1 MITNT
6 LCIGKSP
13 MHTIF
18 ADNLELEKMNTNIDT
33 VPLIPD
39 QKLKQK
45 LFLTRKIDHN
55 TSPSKQFKTFH
66 SNFKFDKKNFYNIY

>member
-18 ADNLELEKMNTNIDT
+18 ADNLELKKMDTKIDT
-33 VPLIPD
+33 EFQIPD
-39 QKLKQK
+39 QMLRQK

-66 SNFKFDKKNFYNIY
+66 SNFKLDQFFF